1 MTYGEPVLE
10 LDKSC
15 TLWTSEVA
23 AWQVAI
29 IAYKSWQVILIIGK
43 FFFQALSSEFQ
54 FLYYSGPEY
63 PLGQGGL

>member
-29 IAYKSWQVILIIGK
+29 IAYKSWQVLLIIGK
-43 FFFQALSSEFQ
+43 FFFKFWVQSF
-54 FLYYSGPEY
+54 YSY
-63 PLGQGGL
+63 LTQGRIIY